1 MVFTD
6 STVLKSKHCSSGKK
20 IIVFISCK
28 VLKGSI
34 SNPAYDMKNIK
45 KKTWSI
51 VVLFR
56 LVSVFWLLKLFP
68 ILLIKIIEMAFL
80 GGIRFSDVSC
90 SEKRKG

>member
-1 MVFTD
+1 
-6 STVLKSKHCSSGKK
+6 
-20 IIVFISCK
+20 
-28 VLKGSI
+28 
-34 SNPAYDMKNIK
+34 MKNIK